1 MTEYK
6 DDGTESKI
14 LKMILENGYECCSS
28 VNSVRDLL
36 ANTTIHEKDVA
47 EILGS
52 MARTY
57 VNMTGVGNSENNSET
72 TWNVENFVTVVR
84 EKVITAC
91 SFVYMLCI
99 NTISNIGSRNE
110 LASSL

>member
-14 LKMILENGYECCSS
+14 LKMMLENGYECCSS

-36 ANTTIHEKDVA
+36 ANTTIQEKDVA

-84 EKVITAC
+84 EKVYTSVFITTND
-91 SFVYMLCI
+91 YI
-99 NTISNIGSRNE
+99 NTFVHR
-110 LASSL
+110 LPR